1 MQSPRACAAAREVR
15 RRTQLNFLSVARI
28 AAGENVRVK
37 AVALKVGQHLQSGQL
52 MGPRKGG
59 GGGKHAL

>member
-37 AVALKVGQHLQSGQL
+37 AVDWKVGQSGQL
-52 MGPRKGG
+52 MGPRKDG